1 MGRQAGEFGLLVAMG
16 DVDAFLAGAQCAQDD
31 SCDVV
36 GAVRDKA
43 WAGAAL
49 M

>member
-1 MGRQAGEFGLLVAMG
+1 MCTVFKAAVRTSLP
-16 DVDAFLAGAQCAQDD
+16 QDD

-43 WAGAAL
+43 WAGVPP
-49 M
+49 